1 MNFLKQSILIVKGYY
16 YASKVSGVKINTSTS
31 DYELTLM
38 MVRAVDGIVDSGNDA
53 ALIDLPPAGQCKDS
67 DTIRTNM
74 IRCARN
80 IDNNSPYVC
89 YSYNDQILRFDIT
102 EETNVE

>member
-16 YASKVSGVKINTSTS
+16 YSSKVSGMKINASTS

-38 MVRAVDGIVDSGNDA
+38 MVRAVDGIADSGNDSA
-53 ALIDLPPAGQCKDS
+53 IINLPPAGQCKES

-89 YSYNDQILRFDIT
+89 HSYNDQILRFDIKQGVNS
-102 EETNVE
+102 E